1 MNMIRPEE
9 ETTSPNIS
17 PARKR
22 IGAFSLH
29 FLLPLA
35 VLASGVGITAY
46 LMNTS
51 PQAMPVERQP
61 TATLVEVRTVQ
72 AGQQQTLVAAMGE
85 VIPAR
90 EIDLSAQVDG
100 EIIAASQEFLPGG
113 RFLAGET
120 LLNIDPVEYH
130 LVLNQLESE
139 IQRAE
144 SDLLLEMGNQQIAAR
159 EFALLN
165 EAVSPEERALILRQ
179 PQLAKLEASL
189 ASARARLAQAR
200 LDVARTEV
208 RVPFNAVIQSRHVD
222 IGTRVSES
230 TPLVRLVGTDFFW
243 MRLTLP
249 VEKLQWLKIPVNDG
263 DTGSEVKIFPQGG
276 AGSGPYRSGQLL
288 RLEATLEPQ
297 GRMAQVL
304 VQIEDPLSL
313 KPANSGLPK
322 LLLGSFVNAEI
333 VGMPIDSAITL
344 DRSHIHDGNK
354 AWLMDEEG
362 RLEIREVEIL
372 FKNQNEVMVG
382 DGLRSGERLV
392 VTQLSSPVAGIP
404 LRLEAL
410 GGDADS
416 QPGERAGKA
425 VTRQGESR
433 AQ

>member
-9 ETTSPNIS
+9 ETSSSTI
-17 PARKR
+17 RRTRGKLK
-22 IGAFSLH
+22 AFSVN

-35 VLASGVGITAY
+35 IVVCGVGITAY
-46 LMNTS
+46 LMKNS

-72 AGQQQTLVAAMGE
+72 VGQQQTLVAAMGE

-90 EIDLSAQVDG
+90 EIDLSAQVNG
-100 EIIAASQEFLPGG
+100 EVIAVSQEFLPGG
-113 RFLAGET
+113 RFSAGET
-120 LLNIDPVEYH
+120 LLNIDPVEYK

-139 IQRAE
+139 RQRAE

-165 EAVSPEERALILRQ
+165 EAVNPEERALILRQ

-189 ASARARLAQAR
+189 ASVSARLAQAR

-263 DTGSEVKIFPQGG
+263 DTGSEVKIFPQGA
-276 AGSGPYRSGQLL
+276 AGSGQYRSGQLL
-288 RLEATLEPQ
+288 RLEAALEPQ

-322 LLLGSFVNAEI
+322 LLLGSFVSAEI
-333 VGMPIDSAITL
+333 VGMPLDSAITL

-354 AWLMDEEG
+354 AWVMDEEG

-382 DGLRSGERLV
+382 EGLRSGERLV

-404 LRLEAL
+404 LRLEAG
-410 GGDADS
+410 GGDADR

-425 VTRQGESR
+425 VTRQGEAR

>member
-1 MNMIRPEE
+1 M
-9 ETTSPNIS
+9 
-17 PARKR
+17 
-22 IGAFSLH
+22 H

-90 EIDLSAQVDG
+90 EIDLSAQVNG
-100 EIIAASQEFLPGG
+100 EIIAVSQEFLPGG

-354 AWLMDEEG
+354 AWVMDEEG

-404 LRLEAL
+404 LRLEGV
-410 GGDADS
+410 GGDADG

-425 VTRQGESR
+425 VNRQGEAR

>member
-9 ETTSPNIS
+9 ETTSSTI
-17 PARKR
+17 RRTRGKLR
-22 IGAFSLH
+22 AFSLN

-35 VLASGVGITAY
+35 ILACGVGITAY
-46 LMNTS
+46 LMKSS

-90 EIDLSAQVDG
+90 EIDLSAQVNG
-100 EIIAASQEFLPGG
+100 EIIAVSQEFLPGG

-120 LLNIDPVEYH
+120 LLNVDPVEYK

-139 IQRAE
+139 LQKAE
-144 SDLLLEMGNQQIAAR
+144 SDLLLEMGNQQIATR

-165 EAVSPEERALILRQ
+165 EVVNPEERALILRQ

-189 ASARARLAQAR
+189 ASVRARLAQAR

-263 DTGSEVKIFPQGG
+263 DTGSKVKIFPQGG
-276 AGSGPYRSGQLL
+276 AGSDQYRSGQLL
-288 RLEATLEPQ
+288 RLEAALEPQ

-344 DRSHIHDGNK
+344 DRSHIHDGNR
-354 AWLMDEEG
+354 AWVMDEEG

-372 FKNQNEVMVG
+372 YKNQNEVMVG
-382 DGLRSGERLV
+382 EGLRSGERLV
-392 VTQLSSPVAGIP
+392 VTQLSAPVAGIP
-404 LRLEAL
+404 LRLAAV

-416 QPGERAGKA
+416 QAGEMAGKA
-425 VTRQGESR
+425 VNRQGESR